1 MTLHQLTQ
9 SAGFDFDTGLLAA
22 LRRITA
28 TVEDWRAQHR
38 LDAELAQLDHREQ
51 ADLAWRR

>member
-38 LDAELAQLDHREQ
+38 LDVELAQLDHREQ